1 MGDHVRVRGR
11 LSGATGMVATR
22 VEQRS
27 ADDDVDLQGPVQAV
41 SNPNLTIL
49 GVPVNT
55 SGMSEDEFK
64 GLTDQSIGRAAF
76 FTAVRVGGLV
86 KVKGR
91 LTGGV
96 VIWREAELED

>member
-1 MGDHVRVRGR
+1 LGSNNAVI
-11 LSGATGMVATR
+11 AAR

-27 ADDDVDLQGPVQAV
+27 ASDDVDLQGPVQAV

-55 SGMSEDEFK
+55 SGISEDEFK
-64 GLTDQSIGRAAF
+64 GLNDRPIGRAAF
-76 FTAVRVGGLV
+76 FNAVKVNTLV
-86 KVKGR
+86 KMKGR
-91 LTGGV
+91 IAGGV